1 MILPGARSPARYGP
15 GMETAYLVVL
25 VAAFL
30 ALAGAGAYTVARL
43 LRADR

>member
-1 MILPGARSPARYGP
+1 MQTATVQ

-30 ALAGAGAYTVARL
+30 ALAATGAWAAARL
-43 LRADR
+43 TSADR